1 MSIKTLRASLTLA
14 AAGHIGPGNPE
25 GGGNFPLGQGD
36 GAAQPVPQANDLRL
50 PGGQTLPD
58 DLVEPERAVPV
69 VDIVQHGVIHAHHIH
84 QLEGIALLICLNG
97 IRQRDF
103 SLELFLAAEVH
114 ENFVFNAAG
123 GVGGQAGA
131 LLRVEAGDALDEAD
145 GADGNEVLLI
155 GRLRVILL
163 IRMKQK
169 ESRSRKTSV

>member
-1 MSIKTLRASLTLA
+1 MGPPPDQLGRRAVLQLLA
-14 AAGHIGPGNPE
+14 QLFQRPLFDAGYIGPGNPE

-84 QLEGIALLICLNG
+84 QLEGIALLVCLNG

-114 ENFVFNAAG
+114 ENFVRYP
-123 GVGGQAGA
+123 
-131 LLRVEAGDALDEAD
+131 LLTD
-145 GADGNEVLLI
+145 
-155 GRLRVILL
+155 
-163 IRMKQK
+163 
-169 ESRSRKTSV
+169 T